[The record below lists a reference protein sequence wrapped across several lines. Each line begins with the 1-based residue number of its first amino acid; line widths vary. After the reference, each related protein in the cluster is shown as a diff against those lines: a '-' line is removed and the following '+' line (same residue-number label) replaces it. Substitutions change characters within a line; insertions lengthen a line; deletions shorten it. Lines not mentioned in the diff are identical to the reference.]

1 MGILSQSG
9 YKIQNYLA
17 HKKEIAHQRL
27 LSLCRVKRLSWG
39 NIHLKH
45 IYVSV
50 LCISTTIT
58 SEGQAAKADLSCIF
72 PPRGH
77 QNSYQGS
84 YTFSGLSLAALCT
97 SLLTSKTTCPLHPTH
112 TVPSASQEWVRK
124 RGASRHCGSAEAPC
138 NIDITHTC
146 WKTKGQLQPSAAL
159 HFQAKPES
167 EFGHAAQ

>member
-50 LCISTTIT
+50 LYISTTIT

-84 YTFSGLSLAALCT
+84 YAFSGLSLAALRT
-97 SLLTSKTTCPLHPTH
+97 LLQTSKAACPLHHTH
-112 TVPSASQEWVRK
+112 SHQWVRK

-159 HFQAKPES
+159 RFQAKPES